1 MLGPVSGK
9 CSVFFHWVVEKD
21 ETQGICW
28 SARLVVVTGLES
40 GKKNIL
46 PEFSGAGKC
55 LLTCLF
61 QYGKIRGPFIVNAYH

>member
-1 MLGPVSGK
+1 MIAVEEIRVHTRVRA
-9 CSVFFHWVVEKD
+9 CFRQMFSVFFHWVVEKD

-55 LLTCLF
+55 CVDMPLS
-61 QYGKIRGPFIVNAYH
+61 I